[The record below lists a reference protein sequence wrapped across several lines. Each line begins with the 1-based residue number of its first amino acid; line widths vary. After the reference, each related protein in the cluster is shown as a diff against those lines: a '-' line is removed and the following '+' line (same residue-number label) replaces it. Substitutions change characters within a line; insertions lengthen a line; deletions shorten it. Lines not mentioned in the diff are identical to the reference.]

1 MTDKLFVAGCS
12 HTEGFEITET
22 DKLHDA
28 DLELRWSGVLAKKL
42 KRTQVNISRGGA
54 DIEMVADFALEHID

>member
-42 KRTQVNISRGGA
+42 KRKQKILPV
-54 DIEMVADFALEHID
+54 EHLHK